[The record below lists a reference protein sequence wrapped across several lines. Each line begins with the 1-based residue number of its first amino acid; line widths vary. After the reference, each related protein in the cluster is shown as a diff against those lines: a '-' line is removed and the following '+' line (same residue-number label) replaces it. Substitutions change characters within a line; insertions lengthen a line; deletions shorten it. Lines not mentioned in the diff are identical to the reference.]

1 MAKWEESEPIGKP
14 SLHSIIGLGTDNFF
28 CQAWMKCWHWASL
41 LGRQVGCRYLH
52 SSQVLRNVA
61 ARFWVGDWR
70 VQNRSAPGVLSQG
83 ELHGHSGPPRDPTR
97 LSSLEFKETVGL
109 CRLFGTDSNYQ
120 MLSLELPSL
129 CVHKLEPLG
138 ISATGPSLLK
148 KTHLGT
154 MEMLLLGLH
163 VLSWKR
169 PCALVSDRNR
179 SKLTLYELSLSKF
192 SRLTDAIS
200 SG

>member
-1 MAKWEESEPIGKP
+1 M
-14 SLHSIIGLGTDNFF
+14 H
-28 CQAWMKCWHWASL
+28 
-41 LGRQVGCRYLH
+41 
-52 SSQVLRNVA
+52 
-61 ARFWVGDWR
+61 
-70 VQNRSAPGVLSQG
+70 
-83 ELHGHSGPPRDPTR
+83 

-120 MLSLELPSL
+120 VLPLELPSL
-129 CVHKLEPLG
+129 YVRKLEPLG
-138 ISATGPSLLK
+138 ISATSPSLLK
-148 KTHLGT
+148 KTHLGS

-169 PCALVSDRNR
+169 PCALVLDENR

>member
-1 MAKWEESEPIGKP
+1 M
-14 SLHSIIGLGTDNFF
+14 
-28 CQAWMKCWHWASL
+28 
-41 LGRQVGCRYLH
+41 
-52 SSQVLRNVA
+52 
-61 ARFWVGDWR
+61 
-70 VQNRSAPGVLSQG
+70 
-83 ELHGHSGPPRDPTR
+83 
-97 LSSLEFKETVGL
+97 SSLEFREAMGL
-109 CRLFGTDSNYQ
+109 CRVFGTDSNYQ
-120 MLSLELPSL
+120 VLPLEL
-129 CVHKLEPLG
+129 CVHKPESLG

-163 VLSWKR
+163 GLSWQR

-192 SRLTDAIS
+192 FRLTDTIS

>member
-1 MAKWEESEPIGKP
+1 M
-14 SLHSIIGLGTDNFF
+14 
-28 CQAWMKCWHWASL
+28 Q
-41 LGRQVGCRYLH
+41 YLH
-52 SSQVLRNVA
+52 SSQGLRNVA
-61 ARFWVGDWR
+61 VRFWLGDWD
-70 VQNRSAPGVLSQG
+70 VQNRGAPGDLSQG
-83 ELHGHSGPPRDPTR
+83 ELHGHSGLPRDPTH
-97 LSSLEFKETVGL
+97 LSSLEFKETMEF

-120 MLSLELPSL
+120 VLPLELPSL
-129 CVHKLEPLG
+129 CVRKLESLR
-138 ISATGPSLLK
+138 ISATSPSLLK

-169 PCALVSDRNR
+169 PCALVLDENR
-179 SKLTLYELSLSKF
+179 SKLTSYELSLSKF